1 MARPQLDDEE
11 RRARTVGVRVT
22 AAEEAELRERAQAA
36 RLSMGAYLRRRAL
49 GQRVRMAAEL
59 RLGAAEL
66 RELNRIGVNLNQM
79 ARALNSRAVS
89 SPAETQAAVERVGEL
104 VAKLLAG
111 ERGVMVV
118 KMSSPGRS
126 FGGVAD
132 YCLHDPRMPGEAHH
146 PESAERVEWTETRN
160 LATSEGERAGRIMA
174 ATAEA
179 SPELKRLAGVAATGR
194 KLEKPVCH
202 YSLSWAKDE
211 TPDRQEMRWAAQ
223 ESLKALGMERHQAL
237 VVSHRDGQPHVHV
250 IANRVDPES
259 GKAAGLNRSKLKLSK
274 WAEEYERVQGKI
286 RCPQRERN
294 NARRGQGKRVQ
305 DRVSRPTGR
314 HRRAEMNPQREQRE
328 AIPAGRDGWG
338 GPDRERVA
346 WKRAEERWEW
356 EQLQRRR
363 GQALGELEK
372 RSKREWSALY
382 GRHQQ
387 QREQLAKDCRGAL
400 GRFRLWRELGG
411 KVREIGGAI
420 RGDKEVL
427 GRFRAEL
434 EERLR
439 WQRVSLGK
447 EHSEAVRGSRA
458 RRENF
463 TAWAWKGRRNGR
475 GMRRGRTG
483 SQCVTVGVVTI
494 LTHSST
500 RCWRSGWSRCGR
512 STESRL
518 TGR

>member
-1 MARPQLDDEE
+1 
-11 RRARTVGVRVT
+11 
-22 AAEEAELRERAQAA
+22 
-36 RLSMGAYLRRRAL
+36 
-49 GQRVRMAAEL
+49 
-59 RLGAAEL
+59 
-66 RELNRIGVNLNQM
+66 
-79 ARALNSRAVS
+79 
-89 SPAETQAAVERVGEL
+89 
-104 VAKLLAG
+104 
-111 ERGVMVV
+111 MVV
-118 KMSSPGRS
+118 KMSAPGRS

-211 TPDRQEMRWAAQ
+211 KPDRQEMRWAAQ

-237 VVSHRDGQPHVHV
+237 IVSHRDGQPHVHV

-305 DRVSRPTGR
+305 DRVSRPPGR
-314 HRRAEMNPQREQRE
+314 HRRAEMSPQQQERQ
-328 AIPAGRDGWG
+328 AKIPAGRDGWG

-346 WKRAEERWEW
+346 WQRTEERWEW
-356 EQLQRRR
+356 EQLQGRR

-382 GRHQQ
+382 GRHQR
-387 QREQLAKDCRGAL
+387 QRGTVGERLPRGAGAL
-400 GRFRLWRELGG
+400 QAMAGAGRRSARD
-411 KVREIGGAI
+411 R
-420 RGDKEVL
+420 RGDPGTQRKCWDAS
-427 GRFRAEL
+427 GRSWRTGYAGSGFRWEKSIPK
-434 EERLR
+434 RC
-439 WQRVSLGK
+439 G
-447 EHSEAVRGSRA
+447 GSRA
-458 RRENF
+458 RRENS
-463 TAWAWKGRRNGR
+463 TARAWKGRRNGR
-475 GMRRGRTG
+475 GRRRGRTG
-483 SQCVTVGVVTI
+483 SQCVTVGVVTN

-512 STESRL
+512 STESWL
-518 TGR
+518 TRR

>member
-1 MARPQLDDEE
+1 
-11 RRARTVGVRVT
+11 
-22 AAEEAELRERAQAA
+22 
-36 RLSMGAYLRRRAL
+36 
-49 GQRVRMAAEL
+49 
-59 RLGAAEL
+59 
-66 RELNRIGVNLNQM
+66 
-79 ARALNSRAVS
+79 
-89 SPAETQAAVERVGEL
+89 
-104 VAKLLAG
+104 
-111 ERGVMVV
+111 
-118 KMSSPGRS
+118 
-126 FGGVAD
+126 
-132 YCLHDPRMPGEAHH
+132 
-146 PESAERVEWTETRN
+146 
-160 LATSEGERAGRIMA
+160 MA

-211 TPDRQEMRWAAQ
+211 KPDRQEMRWAAQ

-274 WAEEYERVQGKI
+274 WAEEYERGQGKI

-314 HRRAEMNPQREQRE
+314 HRREEMSPQREQRE

-338 GPDRERVA
+338 GPERERVA
-346 WKRAEERWEW
+346 WQRAEERGDW

-363 GQALGELEK
+363 GKALGELEK

-387 QREQLAKDCRGAL
+387 QREYLAKDCRGVL

-411 KVREIGGAI
+411 GVREIGGAI

-434 EERLR
+434 EDRLR
-439 WQRVSLGK
+439 WDRVSLGK
-447 EHSEAVRGSRA
+447 EHSEAVRGIERKAGAGSCAPRMSGSYARHDDLTTNLAWRTPDRLHPAHGAGGGGVILCYFSMLVGPSHLRVDQLFEALASSRPSRWARLSALSKGSTRVYVLSCARPRAELTSRTIRSGAGKTSLSVRNRSRA
-458 RRENF
+458 RR
-463 TAWAWKGRRNGR
+463 K
-475 GMRRGRTG
+475 RTFG
-483 SQCVTVGVVTI
+483 ASC
-494 LTHSST
+494 
-500 RCWRSGWSRCGR
+500 SRAR
-512 STESRL
+512 STSQASSSSKSRDRSIEKPRCSR
-518 TGR
+518 TSVKCCRRVCSRRA